1 MKVQLRR
8 FVTIGLMSGSLAI
21 SAIAGGAVVGAAAP
35 NGTSSGAAVSTDAP
49 KSRIHEE
56 RDYATSA
63 TATTDRIVTITAT
76 NGATVATTTVQV
88 FNDDR
93 RN

>member
-21 SAIAGGAVVGAAAP
+21 SAIAGGAVVGAAAS
-35 NGTSSGAAVSTDAP
+35 NSATVSTDAP
-49 KSRIHEE
+49 NSRLHEE

-76 NGATVATTTVQV
+76 NGAIVATTPVQV
-88 FNDDR
+88 INRDSR
-93 RN
+93 